1 MNKSMLIGGVLGAIA
16 VTAGGAYA
24 TYNLVSGPSYA
35 EVLAVKEIKK
45 TIKTPRQECRDVT
58 VTKRKPIKDDNRVVG
73 SAVGAVVGGLL
84 GNQVGGG
91 RGKKIATVAG
101 AVGGGYAGNKT
112 QEHLQQNN
120 TYTTTE
126 RRCNTEYD
134 LSEKIS
140 GYDVSYELDGKVRT
154 VRIDEDPGRRL
165 ELDEQGRVILS
176 AAAR

>member
-1 MNKSMLIGGVLGAIA
+1 MNKSMLIGGVLGAVA

-35 EVLAVKEIKK
+35 EVVAVKQIKK
-45 TIKTPRQECRDVT
+45 TVKTPRQECRDVT
-58 VTKRKPIKDDNRVVG
+58 VTKRKPIKDDNRIVG
-73 SAVGAVVGGLL
+73 SAVGAVVGVLL

-91 RGKKIATVAG
+91 NGKKIATVAG

-126 RRCNTEYD
+126 RRCNTAYD
-134 LSEKIS
+134 TSEKIA
-140 GYDVSYELDGKVRT
+140 GYDVTYELGGKVRT
-154 VRIDEDPGRRL
+154 VRMDEDPGRRL
-165 ELDEQGRVILS
+165 PLDDQGRVILS
-176 AAAR
+176 QSNY